1 MSITRRSVLQG
12 ALVVAATLSA
22 RTSGA
27 LAPPPA
33 LLVYDSRIA
42 GSRAFRSRHTGRAV
56 DLAGEHANLW
66 RNLRRVR
73 PTGIVVGLTR
83 WSDYVQ
89 TRALLEGQR
98 LRLRTEARLGP
109 LFYWEMACPG
119 SAGSQDSSR
128 EY

>member
-33 LLVYDSRIA
+33 LLVYDSRLA
-42 GSRAFRSRHTGRAV
+42 QSRTFRSRHAGRAV

-66 RNLRRVR
+66 RNLRSVR
-73 PTGIVVGLTR
+73 TTGTVVGLTR

-89 TRALLEGQR
+89 ARALLEEQR
-98 LRLRTEARLGP
+98 LRLRTEARWGS
-109 LFYWEMACPG
+109 LFFWEMARVEN
-119 SAGSQDSSR
+119 AGAQALSR
-128 EY
+128 GV

>member
-12 ALVVAATLSA
+12 ALVVGATLA
-22 RTSGA
+22 AGTSGE

-73 PTGIVVGLTR
+73 PTGMVVGLTR

>member
-1 MSITRRSVLQG
+1 VSITRRSVLQG

-33 LLVYDSRIA
+33 LLVYDSRLDQ
-42 GSRAFRSRHTGRAV
+42 SRTFRSRHAGRAV

-66 RNLRRVR
+66 RNLRSVR
-73 PTGIVVGLTR
+73 PTGTVAGLTR

-89 TRALLEGQR
+89 TRVLLEEQR

-119 SAGSQDSSR
+119 SAGSQASGR
-128 EY
+128 AL

>member
-12 ALVVAATLSA
+12 ALVVGATLA
-22 RTSGA
+22 TGTSGT
-27 LAPPPA
+27 LAPSPA
-33 LLVYDSRIA
+33 LLVYDSRLA
-42 GSRAFRSRHTGRAV
+42 GSRTFRSCHTGRAI

-66 RNLRRVR
+66 RSLRSIR
-73 PTGIVVGLTR
+73 PTGTVVGLTR

-109 LFYWEMACPG
+109 LFYWEMVRPG

-128 EY
+128 AS

>member
-33 LLVYDSRIA
+33 LLVYDSRLDQ
-42 GSRAFRSRHTGRAV
+42 SRTFRSRHA
-56 DLAGEHANLW
+56 W
-66 RNLRRVR
+66 RNLRSVR
-73 PTGIVVGLTR
+73 PTGTVAGLTR

-89 TRALLEGQR
+89 TRVLLEEQR

-119 SAGSQDSSR
+119 SAGSQASGR
-128 EY
+128 AL

>member
-33 LLVYDSRIA
+33 LLVYDSRLA
-42 GSRAFRSRHTGRAV
+42 QSRTFAESPRRARGRP
-56 DLAGEHANLW
+56 G
-66 RNLRRVR
+66 RRACQPVAESAQR
-73 PTGIVVGLTR
+73 ATDGTVVGLTR

-89 TRALLEGQR
+89 ARALLEEQR
-98 LRLRTEARLGP
+98 LRLRAEARWGS
-109 LFYWEMACPG
+109 LFFWEMARVEN
-119 SAGSQDSSR
+119 AAAQALSR
-128 EY
+128 GV